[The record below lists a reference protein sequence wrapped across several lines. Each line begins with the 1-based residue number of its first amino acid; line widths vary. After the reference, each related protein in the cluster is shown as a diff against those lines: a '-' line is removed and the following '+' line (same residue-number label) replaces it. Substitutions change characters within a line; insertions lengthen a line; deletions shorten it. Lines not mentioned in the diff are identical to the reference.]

1 MLRAISLF
9 SGCGGS
15 DLGIT
20 ALGVQVTWATDIWK
34 PACNTYRLNMP
45 DTEVVCV
52 DVQHIKH
59 FPAADVMIGCYPCQG
74 FSQGGRRDPAADI
87 NQLFRH
93 FGRALRRVKPLGF
106 IVENVVGMTFGRN
119 RLLLQQQLA
128 LFRWSG
134 YDVQW
139 RLLDARDY
147 GLAQERKRVF
157 LVGTRKDLGLQYA
170 YPEPTHQPG
179 SRRPWTAQEVVLKAF
194 PLWPEGDY
202 DRQPLSWYYLS
213 RRRRRDWKETAPCV
227 VSHSRSV
234 ALHPVSP
241 PMQYVGPDEYQ
252 FVTQGPARRY
262 SYLECAALQGFPRTY
277 RWVDGSLPLK
287 YRLVGNAVP
296 PPLMKAVATPL
307 VRLLT

>member
-15 DLGIT
+15 DVGLT
-20 ALGVQVTWATDIWK
+20 ALGVRVTWATDIWQ
-34 PACNTYRLNMP
+34 PACDTYRLNMP
-45 DTEVVCV
+45 ATEVVCA
-52 DVQHIKH
+52 DIQRIKH

-74 FSQGGRRDPAADI
+74 FSQGGRRNPTDDI

-93 FGRALRRVKPLGF
+93 FGRALRHVKPLGF

-157 LVGTRKDLGLQYA
+157 IVGTRKGLGLRYA
-170 YPEPTHQPG
+170 YPEPTHQVG
-179 SRRPWTAQEVVLKAF
+179 SRRRWTSQEVVLKGF
-194 PLWPEGDY
+194 PLWPEDGY
-202 DRQPLSWYYLS
+202 DRQPLSWYYMS
-213 RRRRRDWKETAPCV
+213 RRRRRDWEETAPCV

-241 PMQYVGPDEYQ
+241 PMQYIGPDAYQ
-252 FVTQGPARRY
+252 FVTDGPARRY
-262 SYLECAALQGFPRTY
+262 SYLECAALQGFPRTF

-296 PPLMKAVATPL
+296 PPLMKAVAAPL
-307 VRLLT
+307 VRMLT